1 MGEAAGPTHLLW
13 LLCVT
18 VLKASDMMQPNETPL
33 GPYHQACAAPGPLGL
48 EDARQPAAD
57 LGSFLNLT
65 FAKWGL
71 SHLLEF
77 SVSLFGFLGISY
89 FLKVCSLMAD

>member
-33 GPYHQACAAPGPLGL
+33 GHTTKRVLRPVPWGWKTLANLRLIWAH
-48 EDARQPAAD
+48 
-57 LGSFLNLT
+57 FL
-65 FAKWGL
+65 
-71 SHLLEF
+71 
-77 SVSLFGFLGISY
+77 I
-89 FLKVCSLMAD
+89 